1 MAENAITLLFWGVF
15 IVVIIY
21 LIIRRKEEAKKEDFK
36 DRDN

>member
-21 LIIRRKEEAKKEDFK
+21 LMIRRKEEAKKEDFK